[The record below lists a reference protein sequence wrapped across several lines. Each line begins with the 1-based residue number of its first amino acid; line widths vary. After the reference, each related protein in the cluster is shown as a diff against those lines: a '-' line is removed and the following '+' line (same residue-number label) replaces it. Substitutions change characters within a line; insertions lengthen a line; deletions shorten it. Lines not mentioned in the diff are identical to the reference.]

1 MHHIVLRS
9 NLKPVFSVKKQ
20 KCFSKY
26 SGSQGMSRQFERER
40 ISRSMKFAAIK
51 SLREPDH
58 HYISLFVCRNPVE
71 KLLSVYNFMRYQVLE
86 NEKNMMRKNMRNKNP
101 PDWQKYFPRNS
112 PPSWEEFLTKIA
124 SGFTGFDGLTDSLYN
139 KCSPCHYYYNAVIYM
154 ESFEEDSKYVNF
166 AIAFP
171 RDIII

>member
-1 MHHIVLRS
+1 
-9 NLKPVFSVKKQ
+9 
-20 KCFSKY
+20 
-26 SGSQGMSRQFERER
+26 MSRQFERER

-86 NEKNMMRKNMRNKNP
+86 NEKNMIRKNMRNKNP

-166 AIAFP
+166 AITFP
-171 RDIII
+171 RERIII